1 MEKSATGQK
10 ETFIVQ
16 ILNNQNS
23 TWQGTITWTDQKGI
37 QHFRSL
43 LEMIKLIDNALE
55 SGSSDDK
62 ERFQSSYPLI

>member
-1 MEKSATGQK
+1 MEKSVTGPK

-23 TWQGTITWTDQKGI
+23 TWQGTITWTDQKKV

-43 LEMIKLIDNALE
+43 LEMIKLIDSAV
-55 SGSSDDK
+55 GSS
-62 ERFQSSYPLI
+62 SSDRVED